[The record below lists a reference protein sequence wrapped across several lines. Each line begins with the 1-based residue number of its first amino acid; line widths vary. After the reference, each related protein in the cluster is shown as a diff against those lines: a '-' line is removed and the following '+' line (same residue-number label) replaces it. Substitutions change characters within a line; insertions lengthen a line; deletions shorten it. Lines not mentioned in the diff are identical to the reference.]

1 MLFIRHP
8 QPVVDSRPVVE
19 LSVRCERPKPAELAL
34 LCEAQNTGPAPL
46 HELRPS
52 SAASRSVPAADV
64 PIRFTVSYGLR
75 EYLAVLTD
83 YLPIALREIGR
94 PCERLGWG
102 AQLAVALVA
111 TPKFLYKKWRIG
123 DCHFEIDALGL
134 SRHSRS
140 GPLVVPWGQVLEV
153 HRLSNAYL
161 VGKDTGKMPL
171 PYRCLSRGERARF
184 EGWAAAAGVLR

>member
-19 LSVRCERPKPAELAL
+19 LSIRCERPEPAEPAL
-34 LCEAQNTGPAPL
+34 LCEAQHDGPAPL
-46 HELRPS
+46 PS
-52 SAASRSVPAADV
+52 SAASRSAPVADT
-64 PIRFTVSYGLR
+64 PIRFTASYGLR

-83 YLPIALREIGR
+83 YLPIALRERGR

-102 AQLAVALVA
+102 ARLMLTLVA
-111 TPKFLYKKWRIG
+111 TPQFLYKKWRIG
-123 DCHFEIDALGL
+123 DCRFEIDALGL
-134 SRHSRS
+134 SRQSRS
-140 GPLVVPWGQVLEV
+140 GPLVVPWREVLEV
-153 HRLSNAYL
+153 HRLGSAYL

-171 PYRCLSRGERARF
+171 PYRCFGPGERARF